1 MANYYMGNW
10 HGHHFIIENELAEK
24 LIVDNEVLVEN
35 KKGVHLAVI
44 MTAPMPG
51 MDGMQIYTMLEGN
64 DCSCIVGKPLEAEY
78 DKKTKIYRA
87 EYNGHTV
94 EAVNKLKA
102 KMFLDGE
109 EVDREDEGLRT
120 FCILGSPRDADG
132 KHFMA
137 VIDGNTG
144 LLKAKVSLYAEAE
157 NVILYPCKKQG
168 GEYILLSGEEVMEEY
183 AAADAEAAVN
193 STINQ

>member
-1 MANYYMGNW
+1 MANYYMGSW
-10 HGHHFIIENELAEK
+10 RGHQFIIENELAEK
-24 LIVDNEVLVEN
+24 LIVDNTVLVEN
-35 KKGVHLAVI
+35 KKGIHFSAL
-44 MTAPMPG
+44 MSAPMPG

-64 DCSCIVGKPLEAEY
+64 DCACIVGKPLEAEY
-78 DKKTKIYRA
+78 DKKTKTYRA
-87 EYNGHTV
+87 EYNGHTI

-102 KMFLDGE
+102 KMRLDGE
-109 EVDREDEGLRT
+109 EIDREDEGLHA
-120 FCILGSPRDADG
+120 FCILGTPRDADG
-132 KHFMA
+132 KHVMA
-137 VIDGNTG
+137 VFDGYTG
-144 LLKAKVSLYAEAE
+144 VLKAKVSLYAEAE